1 GVRPFFPARTT
12 SDDRAHALVAA
23 GLGITVAPASFGG
36 EGVVMRPLAEF
47 DHRRE
52 IGLLASDAGVL
63 EHPLLER
70 LAVIPAQAGI
80 SGG

>member
-1 GVRPFFPARTT
+1 MDEERHPIIYFIL
-12 SDDRAHALVAA
+12 HQ
-23 GLGITVAPASFGG
+23 PASFGG